1 MTLNS
6 TDSEGVNPV
15 EPSAAENTNP
25 VEASAAENT
34 NQVEPS
40 GAHVTPS
47 KPLAAQPVPV
57 SRSAGKISGKVIAAV
72 ALVLM
77 LGIGGL
83 LLQTSSSSA
92 KTVKLTPHDM
102 EVIFQEL
109 LPPQKQQQ
117 IAASPEERKKLVA
130 EIKNLLAVAHVADQE
145 GYAQRPE
152 VQSQLSFQQ
161 DIAFSNAYR
170 KKFPDM
176 KVTDEEIAA
185 YHQAHPKDFD
195 DFLQSNPRFQQQA
208 QGPQREELKKQFGE
222 FKVISER
229 ARKEGL
235 DREDVVRLQML
246 LDRSQALAGAYLSE
260 LQKNADKLVSD
271 ADVDQYYKEHPSDL
285 DEVRVRHILISTQ
298 PKEEAEPEAGAK
310 DSKDKKPAEK
320 PKTLTKE
327 EARKKSQE
335 LLDRA
340 RKGED
345 FAKLAKENSD
355 DAGSKDKG
363 GEYDFFGHG
372 RMVPEFEKAAF
383 ALKPGEISDLV
394 ETEFGFHIIKL
405 EERRSA
411 PAPSNDEKVKQQII
425 DKLKQEKLEA
435 RIAEIA
441 DKSGVV
447 VPEDFNTTPKI
458 ASQPQTSSTAPRAE
472 AGKPEEN

>member
-6 TDSEGVNPV
+6 NDSE
-15 EPSAAENTNP
+15 ET
-25 VEASAAENT
+25 T
-34 NQVEPS
+34 QVEPS
-40 GAHVTPS
+40 GGQVSPKT
-47 KPLAAQPVPV
+47 QPARDPIPV
-57 SRSAGKISGKVIAAV
+57 RKSGGKVSGKVIAAV
-72 ALVLM
+72 ALLF
-77 LGIGGL
+77 L
-83 LLQTSSSSA
+83 LALTALFVQSSSTTA

-130 EIKNLLAVAHVADQE
+130 EIKKLLAVAQVAEQE

-152 VQSQLSFQQ
+152 VQAQLSFQQ
-161 DIAFSNAYR
+161 DIALNNAYR
-170 KKFPDM
+170 KKSPDA
-176 KVTDEEIAA
+176 KVTEEEIAA
-185 YHQAHPKDFD
+185 YHQAHSKDFD
-195 DFLQSNPRFQQQA
+195 DFLQTNPRFQQQA

-222 FKVISER
+222 FKVIAER

-235 DREDVVRLQML
+235 ERDDVSRLQML

-260 LQKNADKLVSD
+260 LQKNADKLVTD
-271 ADVDQYYKEHPSDL
+271 ADVDQYYQEHPSDL

-298 PKEEAEPEAGAK
+298 PKEEPEPEATPK
-310 DSKDKKPAEK
+310 DSKNKKPADK
-320 PKTLTKE
+320 PKALTKE

-345 FAKLAKENSD
+345 FAKLAQENSD
-355 DAGSKDKG
+355 DPGSKDKG

-394 ETEFGFHIIKL
+394 ETQFGYHIIKL
-405 EERRSA
+405 EERRIAAA
-411 PAPSNDEKVKQQII
+411 PASDQKVRQQII

-447 VPEDFNTTPKI
+447 VPEDFDTTPKV
-458 ASQPQTSSTAPRAE
+458 AGQPQTSSTRPTAE
-472 AGKPEEN
+472 GGKPEEN

>member
-6 TDSEGVNPV
+6 TDSEGVNPL
-15 EPSAAENTNP
+15 EP
-25 VEASAAENT
+25 SAAENT

-130 EIKNLLAVAHVADQE
+130 EIKKLLAVAQVADQE

-161 DIAFSNAYR
+161 DIALNNAYR
-170 KKFPDM
+170 KKFPES
-176 KVTDEEIAA
+176 KVTYEEIAA
-185 YHQAHPKDFD
+185 YHLAQPKDFD
-195 DFLQSNPRFQQQA
+195 DFLQSNPKFQQQA
-208 QGPQREELKKQFGE
+208 QGPQREELKKQYGE
-222 FKVISER
+222 FKVIAER

-235 DREDVVRLQML
+235 DSEDVVRLQML
-246 LDRSQALAGAYLSE
+246 LDRSQALASAYLSE

-298 PKEEAEPEAGAK
+298 PKEEPEADSK
-310 DSKDKKPAEK
+310 DTKDKKPAQK

-345 FAKLAKENSD
+345 FAKLARENSD
-355 DAGSKDKG
+355 DAG
-363 GEYDFFGHG
+363 
-372 RMVPEFEKAAF
+372 
-383 ALKPGEISDLV
+383 
-394 ETEFGFHIIKL
+394 
-405 EERRSA
+405 
-411 PAPSNDEKVKQQII
+411 
-425 DKLKQEKLEA
+425 
-435 RIAEIA
+435 
-441 DKSGVV
+441 
-447 VPEDFNTTPKI
+447 
-458 ASQPQTSSTAPRAE
+458 
-472 AGKPEEN
+472 